1 MGRKELQLSLNDV
14 EPSLAHTT
22 FVIVDLETT
31 GGSSRDCA
39 ITEIGA
45 VKVRGGELLGEFT
58 TLVNPG
64 MAIPPFIAA
73 LTGIT
78 NADVASAPS
87 VSTAVAMFIEFAGD
101 AAVVAHNA
109 PFDLGFLQAACE
121 KFDLIWTHGPVIDTA
136 RLARVALQRDEVR
149 NCKLGTLAAY
159 FRTETEPTHRALD
172 DARATTE
179 VFHHLIARVGSLGVS
194 NVSDLRA
201 FTGRV
206 TTAQRTKRHLAD
218 GLPTGPGVY
227 IFEDRE
233 GCALY
238 IGTSRNIR
246 QRVKTYFTASEQ
258 RRRMSEMV
266 TIAQSVRAI
275 ECGTALEARIRER
288 RLIVSEQPRYNRRS
302 RRASEPSWLKL
313 TGEVAPRLSIVK
325 NVLPDTAAGAVYFG
339 PFSSHASARM
349 VADALE
355 FVFPIRTCTTK
366 LAAKPTRTTAACALA
381 ELGKCAAPCRKEHD
395 SQEYAHTVA
404 HLRSALAGETAHVIQ
419 ILTERM
425 DELASEQRFEEAA
438 RWRERLTHYLAASV
452 RTHRLA
458 LIASEPE
465 IVAAQVTGAG
475 GWDIHVIRHGSL
487 AAAGSAA
494 PGVDPKPILETLV
507 STAAH
512 VEPQPSPLPAG
523 TPEEAL
529 DLMSWLESDGVR
541 LVQLTHSWSLPR
553 NVGGSW
559 LMRYADARH
568 AIDAFI
574 HDAGTRPAGPL
585 ARPATRIS
593 LTA

>member
-1 MGRKELQLSLNDV
+1 MGQGEEQLLLSDV

-22 FVIVDLETT
+22 FVVVDLETT

-45 VKVRGGELLGEFT
+45 VKVKGGELLGEFT

-64 MAIPPFIAA
+64 MSIPPFIAA
-73 LTGIT
+73 LTGIS

-109 PFDLGFLQAACE
+109 PFDLGFLHAAC
-121 KFDLIWTHGPVIDTA
+121 KKCDLVWSHGPVIDTA

-179 VFHHLIARVGSLGVS
+179 VFHHLIARVGNLGVS
-194 NVSDLRA
+194 NVTDLRA

-206 TTAQRTKRHLAD
+206 STAQRTKRHLAE

-227 IFEDRE
+227 VFEDRD
-233 GCALY
+233 GRALY

-266 TIAQSVRAI
+266 TIATSVRAI
-275 ECGTALEARIRER
+275 ECATTLEARIRER

-325 NVLPDTAAGAVYFG
+325 NVLPDSDLGAVYFG
-339 PFSSHASARM
+339 PFNSHAGARM

-355 FVFPIRTCTTK
+355 FVFPVRTCTTK
-366 LAAKPTRTTAACALA
+366 LAARPTRTTAACALA
-381 ELGKCAAPCRKEHD
+381 ELGKCAAPCRKDHD
-395 SQEYAHTVA
+395 AREYALTVGNV
-404 HLRSALAGETAHVIQ
+404 RSALSGDTAHVIHA
-419 ILTERM
+419 ITERM
-425 DELASEQRFEEAA
+425 DQLANEHRFEEAA
-438 RWRERLTHYLAASV
+438 HWRERLTQYLMASV

-458 LIASEPE
+458 LVASEPE
-465 IVAAQVTGAG
+465 IVAAQLTDAG

-487 AAAGSAA
+487 AAAGCAA
-494 PGVDPKPILETLV
+494 PGVDPKPVVETLV
-507 STAAH
+507 HTAAH
-512 VEPQPSPLPAG
+512 VESQPNPLPAG

-529 DLMSWLESDGVR
+529 DLMTWLEGDGVR
-541 LVQLTHSWSLPR
+541 LVHLTNPLSLPR
-553 NVGGSW
+553 DVGGAW
-559 LMRYADARH
+559 LNRYADARH
-568 AIDAFI
+568 ALDAFI
-574 HDAGTRPAGPL
+574 HDAGTRPAGPVT
-585 ARPATRIS
+585 RPATRIS